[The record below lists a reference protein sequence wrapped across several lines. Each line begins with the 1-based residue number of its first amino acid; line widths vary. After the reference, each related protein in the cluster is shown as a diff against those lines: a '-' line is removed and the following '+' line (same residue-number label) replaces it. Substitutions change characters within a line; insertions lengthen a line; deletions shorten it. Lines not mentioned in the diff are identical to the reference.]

1 MFTKNK
7 VSTSALICYFIIVVL
22 FAVLRMISAFGV
34 FENAGD
40 YVDIL
45 LNIVIQIIILFCIS
59 IFIFS
64 FLTKNK
70 IKDTFKFYGYKKISL
85 KAILISVGIGIIVY
99 FLNIF
104 VATFFNVLLALFGY
118 NSVSSSTTISSYPFW
133 LFLIN
138 VFITAVLPGICE
150 ETAHRGMLL
159 KGLSGHGQTRALI
172 ISSLLFGFM
181 HMNIEQFFYA
191 TLIGLLVGYIAII
204 CDSIYPAIIVHFM
217 NNAISVFAGY
227 SSFNNL
233 GFEKIIGAFN
243 TVIQTNFIL
252 GFLIIIMFIIGLAM
266 LLKILLKLLFKET
279 TVKNMESLQEKI
291 MNQIKKENYLKELDA
306 VKNDREIE
314 SKNFISFEEFDKL
327 YKQNNQEMGLMSKL
341 EKDMLA
347 EPNQKYNLL
356 HKILFAG
363 IFIISA
369 GVTIFTFI
377 WGVI

>member
-45 LNIVIQIIILFCIS
+45 LNIVIQILILFCIS

-138 VFITAVLPGICE
+138 IFITAVIPGICE

>member
-45 LNIVIQIIILFCIS
+45 LNIVIQILILFCIS

-118 NSVSSSTTISSYPFW
+118 NSVSSSTTIPSYPFW

-138 VFITAVLPGICE
+138 IFITAVLPGICE

>member
-45 LNIVIQIIILFCIS
+45 LNIVIQILILFCIS

-138 VFITAVLPGICE
+138 IFITAVLPGICE

>member
-45 LNIVIQIIILFCIS
+45 LNIVIQILILFCIS

-85 KAILISVGIGIIVY
+85 KAILISVSIGIIVY

-138 VFITAVLPGICE
+138 IFITAVLPGICE

>member
-7 VSTSALICYFIIVVL
+7 VFTSALICYFIIVVL

-45 LNIVIQIIILFCIS
+45 LNIVIQILILFCIS

-64 FLTKNK
+64 FLTKNR

-138 VFITAVLPGICE
+138 IFITAVLPGICE